1 MYAAE
6 PFEIWG
12 GVECTVNRVG
22 DRYFDQVEL
31 SGHARRLSDLD
42 LFAGL
47 KLAALR
53 YPVLWERVAPLGLA
67 SASWSWTEQRLRRI
81 RELGI
86 RPIVGLLHHGAG
98 PAHATSSDACFPA
111 ELAAYARAVA
121 ERFPWVDEWSPI
133 NEPVTTARFSGL
145 YGLWYPHGRDTRTF
159 VRILLHQCQGIA
171 LAMREIRQVN
181 PHAKLILPEEMG
193 RIYATPHLAH
203 QADYENLRRLLG
215 LDLLTGRVGP
225 AHPLWGHLLD
235 EGAGREELETFLES
249 PTPPDIIGINYY
261 LTSDRFL
268 DERLELH
275 PVRTHGGNGRERYAD
290 VEAVRIPGVGLTGHR
305 PILEELWQRYRIPLA
320 LTEVHAA
327 CTREEQ
333 LRWLHA
339 AWHGARD
346 AASSGVDVRAITAW
360 SLLGSFDWDKLVVR
374 IDGSYEP
381 GVFDLR
387 GREPRPTALA
397 RHLPILSGGGEP
409 DHPVLAVP
417 GWWER
422 LRTPQEPS
430 VLARPIA
437 VIGATGTLGQ
447 AIGRICAKRGLAH
460 RLLSRSEIDI
470 SNARSVE
477 AGLEALDPWAVVN
490 AAGYVRVD
498 DAEDDAERCWRE
510 NVLGPIHLARA
521 ARARGIPLLTFS
533 SDLVFS
539 GDTDRPYVESDLP
552 APLGRYGATKLEA
565 ERAVLELWP
574 EALVI
579 RSAAFFG
586 PWDQH
591 SFVAHVLQAV
601 HAHKPIRVLRDV
613 VVSPTYVPDLADAA
627 LDLLIDGECGIWHL
641 ANQGA
646 VSWAQLAR
654 QTVQLAGADASLV
667 ESCSWEALGLRA
679 RRPRFSC
686 LGSERGVLLRSLEAA
701 LQSFS
706 AERVPKVLQ
715 SAVA

>member
-1 MYAAE
+1 MNAAA
-6 PFEIWG
+6 PFEIWAG
-12 GVECTVNRVG
+12 PECTVNRVG
-22 DRYFDQVEL
+22 DCYFDQLER

-42 LFAGL
+42 LFADL
-47 KLAALR
+47 KVAALR
-53 YPVLWERVAPLGLA
+53 YPVLWERVAPRGLA
-67 SASWSWTEQRLRRI
+67 SASWSWSRERLERL

-86 RPIVGLLHHGAG
+86 RPIAGLLHHGAG
-98 PAHATSSDACFPA
+98 PAHATFGDARFPA

-121 ERFPWVDEWSPI
+121 EHFPWIDEWSPI

-145 YGLWYPHGRDTRTF
+145 YGLWHPHGRDTRSF

-181 PHAKLILPEEMG
+181 PGAKLILPEEMG
-193 RIYATPHLAH
+193 RIRATPHLAH
-203 QADYENLRRLLG
+203 QAAYENHRRLLG

-225 AHPLWGHLLD
+225 AHPLWRHLLE
-235 EGAGREELETFLES
+235 EGATRAELETFLDS
-249 PTPPDIIGINYY
+249 PTPPDIIGVNYY

-275 PVRTHGGNGRERYAD
+275 PARSHGGNGRERYAD
-290 VEAVRIPGVGLTGHR
+290 VEAVRVAGVGLTGHR
-305 PILEELWQRYRIPLA
+305 AILEELWQRYRIPLA

-339 AWHGARD
+339 AWLGARA
-346 AASSGVDVRAITAW
+346 AASSGVDVRAVTAW

-374 IDGSYEP
+374 LDGSYEP

-387 GREPRPTALA
+387 GRAPRPTALA
-397 RHLPILSGGGEP
+397 RHLRVLSRGGEP

-422 LRTPQEPS
+422 LGSTRES
-430 VLARPIA
+430 LVRGRPIA

-447 AIGRICAKRGLAH
+447 AIARICAKRGLPH

-470 SNARSVE
+470 SNARSVD
-477 AGLEALDPWAVVN
+477 ACLEAVDPWAVIN

-510 NVLGPIHLARA
+510 NVLGPTHLARA
-521 ARARGIPLLTFS
+521 ARARKIPLLTFS

-565 ERAVLELWP
+565 ERAVLDLWP

-586 PWDQH
+586 PRERH
-591 SFVAHVLQAV
+591 SFVAHVLQALQ
-601 HAHKPIRVLRDV
+601 ARRPIRALRDV

-641 ANQGA
+641 ANQGS
-646 VSWAQLAR
+646 VTWAEFAAR
-654 QTVQLAGADASLV
+654 TVQLAGSHTSLV

-679 RRPRFSC
+679 RRPRFSS

-701 LQSFS
+701 LQSFF
-706 AERVPKVLQ
+706 ADR
-715 SAVA
+715 AVHDR